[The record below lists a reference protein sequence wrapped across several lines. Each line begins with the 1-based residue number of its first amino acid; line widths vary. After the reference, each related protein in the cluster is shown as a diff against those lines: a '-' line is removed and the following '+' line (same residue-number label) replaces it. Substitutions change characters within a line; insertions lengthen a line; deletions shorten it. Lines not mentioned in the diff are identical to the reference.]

1 VTRPPYLLEQSEDNA
16 MNRHM
21 TMGLAMF
28 GSAALGAAAV
38 QTLHAQAKPP
48 AFQIAEI
55 TVNNQDAFTKEFVPV
70 IGKVITDAGGK
81 FLARGG
87 KTVSV
92 QGSPAEPRIVVVQF
106 DSLDKMHAAFDSPA
120 FKQAIALGN
129 KYATQ
134 RVFGVEGVSP

>member
-1 VTRPPYLLEQSEDNA
+1 

-21 TMGLAMF
+21 TTALAMV

-38 QTLHAQAKPP
+38 QTLHAQAKPF
-48 AFQIAEI
+48 AFQIAEV
-55 TVNNQDAFTKEFVPV
+55 TVTNQDGFTKEFAPV
-70 IGKVITDAGGK
+70 IAKVVTDAGGK

-92 QGSPAEPRIVVVQF
+92 QGAPAQPRIVVVQF
-106 DSLDKMHAAFDSPA
+106 DSLDKMQALFDSAA
-120 FKQAIALGN
+120 FKQAITLGD

-134 RVFGVEGVSP
+134 RIYGVEGVSP